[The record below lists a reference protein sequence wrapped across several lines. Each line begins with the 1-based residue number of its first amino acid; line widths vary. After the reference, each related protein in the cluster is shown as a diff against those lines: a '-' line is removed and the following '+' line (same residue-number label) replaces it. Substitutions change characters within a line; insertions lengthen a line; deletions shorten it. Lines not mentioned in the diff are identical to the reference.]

1 MPRRSLAS
9 AALSC
14 AADAFRSLAS
24 AAHSCARHLSAT
36 AGDVS
41 IALPKFLVT
50 TVAPKPQPNADGKF
64 VFNSKDK
71 ESTSNL
77 PVFLVDVKYEDKG
90 EWKDAIP
97 AEWEFINK
105 GIPDKGKGKKWTE
118 DKGEG
123 DFSGTVVTQAE
134 SL

>member
-1 MPRRSLAS
+1 MLLILLAS
-9 AALSC
+9 AAIHL
-14 AADAFRSLAS
+14 RPLTAS
-24 AAHSCARHLSAT
+24 AHGRHACVNLLST
-36 AGDVS
+36 APGAPS
-41 IALPKFLVT
+41 IACPKFLVT
-50 TVAPKPQPNADGKF
+50 TVAPKSQPNADGKF